1 MKEKT
6 RMKPTTNRRQFLQ
19 MAAVTAAASLTT
31 APRAQAAETGAPA
44 AAKPKLQLGM
54 ASYTFR
60 KFDVDQTIKMTG
72 RLGLK
77 YICLKDMH
85 LPLNSS
91 PDRIKEVVAKVKAAG
106 LDLYAGGVIYMKD
119 EAQVQQAFDY
129 AKAAGMR
136 IIVGVPNHEL
146 LPLVDKMVK
155 QYDISVG
162 VHNHGPTDKVY
173 PTPESAYELI
183 KNLDK
188 RVGLC
193 IDVGHTMRSGI
204 DPSEP
209 IRKYADRL
217 LDLHIKDV
225 SAATAKG
232 STVEMGRGVIDLP
245 KLFRTLVK
253 TGYAGIASF
262 EHEKDDS
269 DPMPGVAESVGYS
282 RGILAAI

>member
-1 MKEKT
+1 M
-6 RMKPTTNRRQFLQ
+6 RPDSNRRQFLQ
-19 MAAVTAAASLTT
+19 MAALGAAASLTA
-31 APRAQAAETGAPA
+31 APGARA
-44 AAKPKLQLGM
+44 AAQPDTTSGAKSKLQLGM

-60 KFDVDQTIKMTG
+60 KFDLDQTIKMTN
-72 RLGLK
+72 RLNLK
-77 YICLKDMH
+77 YLCLKDMH

-91 PDRIKEVVAKVKAAG
+91 PDQLKEAAAKVKAAG
-106 LDLYAGGVIYMKD
+106 LDLYAGGVIYMRD
-119 EAQVQQAFDY
+119 ENQVNQAFEY

-136 IIVGVPNHEL
+136 IIIGVPNHEM
-146 LPLVDKMVK
+146 LPLVDRMVK
-155 QYDISVG
+155 QYDISVAI
-162 VHNHGPTDKVY
+162 HNHGPTDKVY

-183 KNLDK
+183 KSLDK
-188 RVGLC
+188 RIGLC

-209 IRKYADRL
+209 VQKYADRL
-217 LDLHIKDV
+217 LDLHVKDV

-245 KLFRTLVK
+245 KLFRTLAQ

-269 DPMPGVAESVGYS
+269 DPMPGVAESVGYT
-282 RGILAAI
+282 RGILASL